1 MNLRFLHFLVGMA
14 SLVWVQSPSPA
25 ANSTA
30 DYAAHEWGTFT
41 SIQGSDGTPIP
52 WNPFTA
58 PSDLPDFVHHRQ
70 LPTRNSRV
78 LCPKA
83 GHFRGLGLKDSNS
96 WLQRMET
103 PVIYFHAKEPLTV
116 DAQVRFPSGRITE
129 WFPQVSSFGPV
140 AGVEDILPT
149 TDESHLRWT
158 SLQILAPSL
167 KNQPGTAS
175 SIPESTRPSHYV
187 AARQTSANLVQ
198 STRPF
203 AEEPVPQRDRF
214 LFYRGAGD
222 FRAPLRTFVPYD
234 DHSVILSNDGVEPLG
249 PLFVVQVARGRTAFT
264 TVSSLAVNSNVTVR
278 LPDPT
283 APSGSGTLGAALR
296 DALQDAGLHRDEA
309 EAMVQTWNES
319 WFGEDGVRVLYLL
332 PQAWTERVLPLALRP
347 EPRRLVRVMVGRAE
361 LLKRSQESV
370 VSGWIADY
378 VDGNA
383 DWAVA
388 SLRALGLGRFLEPA
402 ITRCASLT
410 RTAQLGAM
418 FSCRFQP
425 STVQLSPK
433 FLSEEAWLEQI
444 ARLKKALR
452 DTELASR

>member
-1 MNLRFLHFLVGMA
+1 MNLRFLRLLVGMA
-14 SLVWVQSPSPA
+14 SLAWVPTPSPA
-25 ANSTA
+25 ANPTA

-58 PSDLPDFVHHRQ
+58 PADLPDFVHHRQ
-70 LPTRNSRV
+70 LPTRNSGV

-83 GHFRGLGLKDSNS
+83 GRFRAFGLKDSSS

-116 DAQVRFPSGRITE
+116 DVHVRFPSGLITE

-140 AGVEDILPT
+140 AGVDDLLPA

-158 SLQILAPSL
+158 SVQILAPSL
-167 KNQPGTAS
+167 ASDPAIAS
-175 SIPESTRPSHYV
+175 SIPESTRPSHYL

-222 FRAPLRTFVPYD
+222 FRAPLRTFVPFD
-234 DHSVILSNDGVEPLG
+234 DKSVNLSNQGNEPLG
-249 PLFVVQVARGRTAFT
+249 HLFLVQVVQGKTAFT
-264 TVSSLAVNSNVTVR
+264 TVSSLAANSNVTVR

-296 DALQDAGLHRDEA
+296 DALQDAGLDRDEA
-309 EAMVQTWNES
+309 EAMVRTWNES

-332 PQAWTERVLPLALRP
+332 PRAWTDQVLPLALQP
-347 EPRRLVRVMVGRAE
+347 EPRSLVRVMVGRAE

-383 DWAVA
+383 EWAVA

-402 ITRCASLT
+402 ISRCANLT

-425 STVQLSPK
+425 SAVPISPK
-433 FLSEEAWLEQI
+433 ILSEEAWLEQI

>member
-1 MNLRFLHFLVGMA
+1 MNLRSLQLLVRLA
-14 SLVWVQSPSPA
+14 ALVWLGTPSPA
-25 ANSTA
+25 ASPTA

-58 PSDLPDFVHHRQ
+58 PTDLPDFVHHRQ
-70 LPTRNSRV
+70 LPTRNSGV

-83 GHFRGLGLKDSNS
+83 GHIRSLGLKDSNS

-116 DAQVRFPSGRITE
+116 DVHVRFASGLITE
-129 WFPQVSSFGPV
+129 WFPQVSAFGPV
-140 AGVEDILPT
+140 AGVDDLLPA
-149 TDESHLRWT
+149 TDESHLRWA
-158 SLQILAPSL
+158 SVQILAPSL
-167 KNQPGTAS
+167 ANDTTIAS
-175 SIPESTRPSHYV
+175 SIPESTRPSHYL

-203 AEEPVPQRDRF
+203 AEEPFPQRDRF

-222 FRAPLRTFVPYD
+222 FRAPLRTSVPPD
-234 DHSVILSNDGVEPLG
+234 DNSVNLSNQGSEPLG
-249 PLFVVQVARGRTAFT
+249 PLFVVQVARGKTAFT
-264 TVSSLAVNSNVTVR
+264 TVPSLAVNSNVTIR
-278 LPDPT
+278 LPVPT
-283 APSGSGTLGAALR
+283 APSGSGILGSAVR
-296 DALQDAGLHRDEA
+296 DALQDAGLFRDEA

-332 PQAWTERVLPLALRP
+332 PQAWTDQVLPLALQP
-347 EPRRLVRVMVGRAE
+347 EPRSLVRVMVGRAE

-378 VDGNA
+378 ADGNGE
-383 DWAVA
+383 WAVA

-402 ITRCASLT
+402 ITRCAGLT

-425 STVQLSPK
+425 SAASIRPRM
-433 FLSEEAWLEQI
+433 LSEESWREQI
-444 ARLKKALR
+444 ARLKNALR